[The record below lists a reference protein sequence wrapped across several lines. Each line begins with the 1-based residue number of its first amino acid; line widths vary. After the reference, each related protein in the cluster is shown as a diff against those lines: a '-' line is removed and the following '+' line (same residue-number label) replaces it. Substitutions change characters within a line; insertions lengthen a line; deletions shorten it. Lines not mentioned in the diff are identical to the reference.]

1 MKTRIRSI
9 GKKCKE
15 ANIMKT
21 LKVLFFCFL
30 ILGIVSLMSI
40 AQAEQKIWTV
50 GHGAGYDF
58 DEDASWPPSPEAN
71 GKAIQAAINAA
82 SHGDKI
88 IVVEGNYFGAN
99 VNKQVDIEGSG
110 ADTVIT
116 SGVLHPILGVRYGYK
131 VGFNILNLNQPDILN
146 QPGATISNF
155 KINCNVSVL
164 FIIGVLIVNSNN
176 TTVSHLLIQN
186 PAEAINLFRSSQC
199 EITHNT
205 ITGQIIGAGAVN
217 LLNGGVSVNWRGPVK
232 ENLVAF
238 NKIENSAGAGIYLN
252 APFNFPITL
261 NTIKNN
267 KINNPAVPGGKGIGL
282 SANPLYL
289 SSLEANSITFNDF
302 RGCYD
307 EIWYSDASLLTR
319 NTFSRNLGY
328 QSPDEPN
335 RGQPPV
341 DDLEYLNLPT
351 Q

>member
-1 MKTRIRSI
+1 
-9 GKKCKE
+9 
-15 ANIMKT
+15 
-21 LKVLFFCFL
+21 
-30 ILGIVSLMSI
+30 
-40 AQAEQKIWTV
+40 V

-58 DEDASWPPSPEAN
+58 DEDASLPPSPEVN

-82 SHGDKI
+82 SAGDKI
-88 IVVEGNYFGAN
+88 IVAEGNYFGAN

-116 SGVLHPILGVRYGYK
+116 SGVLHPIYGVRLGYK
-131 VGFNILNLNQPDILN
+131 VGFNILN
-146 QPGATISNF
+146 QPGAMIRNF
-155 KINCNVSVL
+155 NIACNASAK

-217 LLNGGVSVNWRGPVK
+217 LLNGGVSVNWRGPVT

-252 APFNFPITL
+252 ALFNFPITL